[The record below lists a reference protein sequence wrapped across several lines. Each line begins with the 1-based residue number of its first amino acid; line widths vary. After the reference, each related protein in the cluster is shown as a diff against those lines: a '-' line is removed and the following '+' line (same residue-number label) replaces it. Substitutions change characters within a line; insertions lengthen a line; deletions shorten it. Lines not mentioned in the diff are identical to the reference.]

1 MPNMNRRKWLAAS
14 GATLGATLFAGGL
27 TARASGGDD
36 VKWKQVSP
44 RDKIKNRHFP
54 NVTLTTHEGKKVKFY
69 DDLMKDK
76 IVIINF
82 MYATCEGVCPR
93 ITSNLQQVQKLL
105 GDRVGKDIFF
115 YSITL
120 KPEKDTPA
128 VLREHVRMHKIKP
141 GWLFLTGA
149 PKDVELLRR
158 KLGFTDPDP
167 ARDRDTANHIGNVRY
182 GNEPLMLWAAAPGL
196 SKAAAIAESILWVDW
211 PEKAGAQQAESQK
224 AEPRK
229 TEPAAKGKG
238 ERK

>member
-1 MPNMNRRKWLAAS
+1 MPKMDRRTWLVAS
-14 GATLGATLFAGGL
+14 GAAGATLFAGGL
-27 TARASGGDD
+27 SARASGGET
-36 VKWKQVSP
+36 KWKAVSP
-44 RDKIKNRHFP
+44 RDKIRNRHFP
-54 NVTLTTHEGKKVKFY
+54 NVTLTTHEGKKVRFY

-76 IVIINF
+76 IVVLNF

-93 ITSNLQQVQKLL
+93 ITSNLQQVQKHL
-105 GDRVGKDIFF
+105 GDRVGRDIFF

-120 KPEKDTPA
+120 KPEKDTPE
-128 VLREHVRMHKIKP
+128 VLRNHVKMHKIKP

-167 ARDRDTANHIGNVRY
+167 ARDKDTANHIGNIRY
-182 GNEPLMLWAAAPGL
+182 GNEQLMLWAGAPGL
-196 SKAAAIAESILWVDW
+196 SKASAIAESVLWVDW
-211 PEKAGAQQAESQK
+211 P
-224 AEPRK
+224 K

>member
-1 MPNMNRRKWLAAS
+1 MPKMNRRTWLAAS
-14 GATLGATLFAGGL
+14 GAAGAALFAGGL
-27 TARASGGDD
+27 SARASGGDTKET
-36 VKWKQVSP
+36 KWKTVSP
-44 RDKIKNRHFP
+44 REKIRRRHFP

-76 IVIINF
+76 IVVLNF

-93 ITSNLQQVQKLL
+93 ITSNLQQVQKML
-105 GDRVGKDIFF
+105 GERVGKDIFF

-128 VLREHVRMHKIKP
+128 VLKNHVKMHKIKP

-167 ARDRDTANHIGNVRY
+167 ARDRDTSNHIGNVRY
-182 GNEPLMLWAAAPGL
+182 GNEALMLWAAAPGL
-196 SKAAAIAESILWVDW
+196 SKAAAIAESVLWVDW
-211 PEKAGAQQAESQK
+211 PKQEA
-224 AEPRK
+224 
-229 TEPAAKGKG
+229 PAKAKGGQK
-238 ERK
+238 